1 MFYDRETTPE
11 FAEKGMN
18 AFMAFWDTPESID
31 QILAD
36 LEAARKEYLSTVTE

>member
-11 FAEKGMN
+11 FAEKGMD
-18 AFMAFWDTPESID
+18 AFLQFWDNPENID

-36 LEAARKEYLSTVTE
+36 LEAARQGYLATQEE